1 MKRGHY
7 AWAVCFA
14 CLLLFLCN
22 MGLCSNILTVYLPFI
37 EARGISDGMG
47 SAILSVRCLFSFLTT
62 FFLSVYYK
70 KFSLRHGIL
79 LASLIGAVFPLV
91 FCIAGSNPFIY
102 YLGAILAG
110 FSYGAGVIYPVSLL
124 LSNWF
129 HARHGFAVGLSAAG
143 SGVATMAFSPLLSSV
158 VVRFSLETAFIAQAI
173 FMALCTVVTYLIIR
187 DTPAEK
193 GILPYGE
200 SKETIAADHA
210 PSPDFTLPR
219 GMLWMLALMMLLNG
233 GAGLAFSGHLGV
245 LTRTSGYRA
254 ELAASL
260 ISLFGLMLIIS
271 KLVAGSIADRIGSKQ
286 CSILLF
292 LIFIAGCFFVF
303 GMDGSNTFWCF
314 ALAIMLG
321 LGASLFNVG
330 PPLWAEDLSSR
341 QQYAKTLKWLQIFYN
356 LGGIIFTVV
365 PGLIADHTHEY
376 KSSFVLFAVM
386 MTLSLLI
393 LLWAYRKRAALAP
406 ME

>member
-7 AWAVCFA
+7 AWAVCIA
-14 CLLLFLCN
+14 CLFLFLCN

-62 FFLSVYYK
+62 FFLGTYYQ
-70 KFSLRHGIL
+70 KFSLRQGIL
-79 LASLIGAVFPLV
+79 IASIIGTLFPLV
-91 FCIAGSNPFIY
+91 FCVALSNPFIY
-102 YLGAILAG
+102 YLGSILAG
-110 FSYGAGVIYPVSLL
+110 FAYGAGCIYPVSLL

-129 HARHGFAVGLSAAG
+129 HARRGFAIGLSAAG
-143 SGVATMAFSPLLSSV
+143 SGVATMVFSPLLSSV

-173 FMALCTVVTYLIIR
+173 FMALSTIATFLIIR
-187 DTPAEK
+187 DTPEEK
-193 GILPYGE
+193 GMLPYGE
-200 SKETIAADHA
+200 SVEAAATEHT
-210 PSPDFTLPR
+210 PSSDFTLPR
-219 GMLWMLALMMLLNG
+219 VMMWLLALMMLLNG

-245 LTRTSGYRA
+245 LTRTSGYSA

-271 KLVAGSIADRIGSKQ
+271 KLIAGNIADRIGSKR

-292 LIFIAGCFFVF
+292 LIFIIGCFFVF
-303 GMDGSNTFWCF
+303 GMDGVHTFWCF
-314 ALAIMLG
+314 ALAITLG

-330 PPLWAEDLSSR
+330 PPLWAGDLSSR

-393 LLWAYRKRAALAP
+393 LLWAYRKRAALTPA
-406 ME
+406 E

>member
-1 MKRGHY
+1 MNNNPNKAKNPNEIHQRSAAAIQQGKQRRRRE
-7 AWAVCFA
+7 ASFQIFVTIITVIFV
-14 CLLLFLCN
+14 LLAFIPIFL
-22 MGLCSNILTVYLPFI
+22 MV
-37 EARGISDGMG
+37 
-47 SAILSVRCLFSFLTT
+47 
-62 FFLSVYYK
+62 FLSLQNQAQFYANLWAIPIPPEWGNYAVAWQDM
-70 KFSLRHGIL
+70 FQNMINSMVTVAIGTVLVVSLAAMSGYVFARL
-79 LASLIGAVFPLV
+79 EFPLKN
-91 FCIAGSNPFIY
+91 F
-102 YLGAILAG
+102 L
-110 FSYGAGVIYPVSLL
+110 
-124 LSNWF
+124 
-129 HARHGFAVGLSAAG
+129 
-143 SGVATMAFSPLLSSV
+143 
-158 VVRFSLETAFIAQAI
+158 
-173 FMALCTVVTYLIIR
+173 FML
-187 DTPAEK
+187 
-193 GILPYGE
+193 
-200 SKETIAADHA
+200 
-210 PSPDFTLPR
+210 
-219 GMLWMLALMMLLNG
+219 MLALMMLLNG

-245 LTRTSGYRA
+245 LTRTSGYSA

>member
-7 AWAVCFA
+7 AWAVCIA
-14 CLLLFLCN
+14 CLFLFLCN

-37 EARGISDGMG
+37 EAKGISDGMG

-62 FFLSVYYK
+62 FFVGIYYQ
-70 KFSLRHGIL
+70 KFTLRRGIL
-79 LASLIGAVFPLV
+79 LASIIGTLFPLV

-110 FSYGAGVIYPVSLL
+110 IAYGAGCIYPVSLL
-124 LSNWF
+124 LANWF
-129 HARHGFAVGLSAAG
+129 HARRGFAIGLSAAG
-143 SGVATMAFSPLLSSV
+143 SGVATMLFSPLLSAV
-158 VVRFSLETAFIAQAI
+158 VVRFSLQTAFIAQAI
-173 FMALCTVVTYLIIR
+173 FMALSAAAVYLIVR

-193 GILPYGE
+193 GMLPYGE
-200 SKETIAADHA
+200 TVDTAADHA
-210 PSPDFTLPR
+210 PAPDFTLPR
-219 GMLWMLALMMLLNG
+219 GMMWMLALMMLLNG

-245 LTRTSGYRA
+245 LTRTSGYSA

-271 KLVAGSIADRIGSKQ
+271 KLIAGNIADRIGSKQ

-292 LIFIAGCFFVF
+292 LIFIIGCFFVF
-303 GMDGSNTFWCF
+303 GMDGTNTFWCF
-314 ALAIMLG
+314 ALAVMLG

-330 PPLWAEDLSSR
+330 PPLWAADLSSR

-393 LLWAYRKRAALAP
+393 LLWAYRRRQTLTPAQ
-406 ME
+406 